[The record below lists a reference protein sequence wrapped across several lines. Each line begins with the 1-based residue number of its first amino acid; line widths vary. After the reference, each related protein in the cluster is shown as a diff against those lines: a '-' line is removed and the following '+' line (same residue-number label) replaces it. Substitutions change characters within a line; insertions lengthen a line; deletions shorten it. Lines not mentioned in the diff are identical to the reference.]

1 MPRPK
6 KDGKM
11 LNLYIDKKVIDRL
24 EKYAEEKGQTKT
36 IAVERLLTKALDI
49 EENKKM
55 IINKAIVIKRTST

>member
-24 EKYAEEKGQTKT
+24 ERYAEDKGQTKT

-49 EENKKM
+49 EENKKDQHL
-55 IINKAIVIKRTST
+55 NASFF